1 MIDGLRIVDGHVHAA
16 RLTTVKVGASHWAP
30 FPSLP
35 VDRLYDDNGVMRPNE
50 FDDYLQA
57 EGVDVALLFAEYSPR
72 VTGIQ
77 AVEDLLPIVEYN
89 PGRFRLV
96 GNVNPYYH
104 YPVDAEVVRQAGL
117 GAVALKVHP
126 VHGAFAV
133 NDRALYPAYATCQS
147 LGLPVIVHT
156 GTSSF
161 PGAVNKYGDP
171 TLLDDVLTDFPGLT
185 LVLAHGGRGWW
196 YDTAAFLALS
206 HPSVWIDIAGLPPKK
221 LPHYFRNFD
230 LTRLADR
237 FMFGSDWPGV
247 PGIRANVL
255 AFTDLGL
262 DEDQVANVLGA
273 RAAEVYGL
281 DQREREGQPRLR
293 CEERT

>member
-1 MIDGLRIVDGHVHAA
+1 MIDGLHIVDGHIHAA
-16 RLTTVKVGASHWAP
+16 RLPTVKVDATEWMP

-35 VDRLYDDNGVMRPNE
+35 VNDLYDERGDIRPAA
-50 FDDYLQA
+50 FDTYLEA

-72 VTGIQ
+72 VTGVQ
-77 AVEDLLPIVEYN
+77 AIEDLLPIVEYN
-89 PGRFRLV
+89 PERFRTV
-96 GNVNPYYH
+96 ANVNPYYH
-104 YPVDAEVVRQAGL
+104 YPVDKEVERQASL

-133 NDRALYPAYATCQS
+133 NDRAIYPAYATCQS

-171 TLLDDVLTDFPGLT
+171 ALLDDVLTDFPGLT
-185 LVLAHGGRGWW
+185 VVLAHGGRGWW

-206 HPSVWIDIAGLPPKK
+206 RPSVWIDIAGLPPKK

-230 LTRLADR
+230 LPRLANR
-237 FMFGSDWPGV
+237 FLFGSDWPGA
-247 PGIRANVL
+247 PGIRANVMGC
-255 AFTDLGL
+255 TDLGL
-262 DEDQVANVLGA
+262 DHDQLADVLGR
-273 RAAEVYGL
+273 RATAVYRL
-281 DQREREGQPRLR
+281 DQPPR
-293 CEERT
+293 

>member
-1 MIDGLRIVDGHVHAA
+1 MIDGRRIVDGHVHAA
-16 RLTTVKVGASHWAP
+16 RLPTVKVDASKWAP

-35 VDRLYDDNGVMRPNE
+35 VTRLYDEHGVMKPGE
-50 FDDYLQA
+50 FDDYLEA

-77 AVEDLLPIVEYN
+77 AVEDLLPIVEHN
-89 PGRFRLV
+89 PQRFRIV
-96 GNVNPYYH
+96 ANVNPYYH
-104 YPVDAEVVRQAGL
+104 YPVDAEVARQAAL

-133 NDRALYPAYATCQS
+133 NDRALYPAYAACQS

-161 PGAVNKYGDP
+161 PGALNKYGDP
-171 TLLDDVLTDFPGLT
+171 ALLDDVLTDFPGLN
-185 LVLAHGGRGWW
+185 VILAHGGRGWW
-196 YDTAAFLALS
+196 YETAAFLALNN
-206 HPSVWIDIAGLPPKK
+206 PCVWIDIAGLPPKK

-230 LTRLADR
+230 FRRLADR
-237 FMFGSDWPGV
+237 FMFGSDWPGA

-255 AFTDLGL
+255 ECTNLRLDDEQLTDL
-262 DEDQVANVLGA
+262 LGA
-273 RAAEVYGL
+273 RAIDVYGL
-281 DQREREGQPRLR
+281 DRPRG
-293 CEERT
+293 